1 MVTVST
7 DAVEATYVWY
17 FGETVMNSSSHMM
30 IPTENGEYSV
40 VVTDDQECSVTIDF
54 IVTELGLF
62 DLEDSGIKLYP
73 NPATDKLY
81 LEANNTSNELNI
93 EVVNVIGEVVL
104 VPKNIQSGD
113 IIGFNIE
120 DLSSGIYYLKVSS
133 NQEFLTIP
141 WVKR

>member
-1 MVTVST
+1 
-7 DAVEATYVWY
+7 VWY
-17 FGETVMNSSSHMM
+17 YGETVLMNASSDMM

-40 VVTDDQECSVTIDF
+40 IVTDDQGCFVTTDF

-62 DLEDSGIKLYP
+62 DLEDSGIRLYP

-81 LEANNTSNELNI
+81 LEANNTYNELNI

-113 IIGFNIE
+113 IIEFNIE
-120 DLSSGIYYLKVSS
+120 DLSSGIYYLKASS
-133 NQEFLTIP
+133 NKELFTIP

>member
-7 DAVEATYVWY
+7 DAVETTYMWY
-17 FGETVMNSSSHMM
+17 FGETVMNSLSDMM

-40 VVTDDQECSVTIDF
+40 VVTDDQECSVTTDF

-133 NQEFLTIP
+133 NQEVLTIP